1 MRLQQLHNNIIKY
14 PTRVSNLIVL
24 VLLQLQYRKFIRLLM
39 CCFNNIQQLIKSVLK
54 LYMIYDRNIL

>member
-1 MRLQQLHNNIIKY
+1 MRLQQLDNNIIKY

-39 CCFNNIQQLIKSVLK
+39 CCFNNIQQLIKNVLK